1 MLKKKT
7 LSIIILSSML
17 LNTASSAVLAKPV
30 EGPNDKVTTIENPTE
45 DKFTFINKE
54 FKEVV
59 ANEIEAQAFLMNNKE
74 LLGKTT
80 GTFEV
85 VDTEKDEIG
94 YTHFRSVM
102 TGDGIPVYGSDVVV
116 HVDKNNKVYAVNGT
130 INENVMNIE
139 WSDLVK
145 ISQEDALKIAK
156 DLLNIK
162 DLPKDANINSELYI
176 YEHEGEFHVVYLVE
190 LFTLENGPTSWQVFV
205 NAENGQIVNK
215 LSFVQN
221 AAPAQGTGVDLKGKN
236 VSINTYEDNG
246 KYYLKD
252 TTRLSNGSIIT
263 FDLNNISEN
272 SYFNSSRYGNFNG
285 TVVSSANNAFN
296 TERMKAAVSAHNN
309 VAKICDYYKA
319 EFNRDGIDGRGSD
332 VKIGV
337 HLDNKYNNAFWD
349 PSVKAMVFGDGDGR
363 IFSSLAEA
371 LDVTAHETT
380 HGVIDSSSKLL
391 YQNQSGALNEALAD
405 IMAVACE
412 NEPSD
417 WKIGE
422 DVYITDNPW
431 NKNPLRDSLRNMQDP
446 KSCGQAEHL
455 SEYPGDKRAISKYP
469 EDNGGVHIYSGI
481 ILKAAYNIGSQIG
494 MREMGRL
501 FYRANH
507 YFTRITNFK
516 QARIGTLQAALDL
529 YGKDS
534 REYKIVWQAFDAVG
548 IK

>member
-17 LNTASSAVLAKPV
+17 LNTASSAVLAKPI
-30 EGPNDKVTTIENPTE
+30 ENQNDKVTTIENAIE
-45 DKFTFINKE
+45 DKFIFINKE

-59 ANEIEAQAFLMNNKE
+59 ANEIEAQTFLMNNKG

-85 VDTEKDEIG
+85 VNTEKDEIG

-102 TGDGIPVYGSDVVV
+102 TGDGIPVYGSDIVV

-162 DLPKDANINSELYI
+162 DLPKDANINPELYI
-176 YEHEGEFHVVYLVE
+176 YEHEGEFHVVYLVQ
-190 LFTLENGPTSWQVFV
+190 LLTLENEPTSWQVFV

-236 VSINTYEDNG
+236 ISINTYEENG
-246 KYYLKD
+246 QYYLKD

-263 FDLNNISEN
+263 FDLNNINEKSYDDFSEKGI
-272 SYFNSSRYGNFNG
+272 FKG
-285 TVVSSANNAFN
+285 TVFSSSNNIFN

-337 HLDNKYNNAFWD
+337 HLDNKYDNAFWD
-349 PSVKAMVFGDGDGR
+349 PNLKAMVFGDGGEE
-363 IFSSLAEA
+363 FTSLAEA
-371 LDVTAHETT
+371 LDVTAHEVT
-380 HGVIDSSSKLL
+380 HGVINSTSNLL
-391 YQNQSGALNEALAD
+391 YITQSGALNEALAD

>member
-17 LNTASSAVLAKPV
+17 LNTASSAVLAKPI
-30 EGPNDKVTTIENPTE
+30 ENQNDKVTTIENPTE

-59 ANEIEAQAFLMNNKE
+59 TNEIEAQDFLMNNKE

-85 VDTEKDEIG
+85 VDTEKDELG
-94 YTHFRSVM
+94 YTHFRTVM

-145 ISQEDALKIAK
+145 ISREDALKIAK

-162 DLPKDANINSELYI
+162 DLPKDANINPELYI
-176 YEHEGEFHVVYLVE
+176 YEHEGKFNVVYLVQ
-190 LFTLENGPTSWQVFV
+190 LLTLENEPTSWQVFV
-205 NAENGQIVNK
+205 DAENGQIVNK

-236 VSINTYEDNG
+236 ISINTYEENG

-309 VAKICDYYKA
+309 VAKVVDYYKT

-405 IMAVACE
+405 IMGVACE
-412 NEPSD
+412 NEPGD
-417 WKIGE
+417 WQIGE
-422 DVYITDNPW
+422 DVYTPNTPGDA
-431 NKNPLRDSLRNMQDP
+431 LRDMQDP
-446 KSCGQAEHL
+446 TRCGQPDHVSA
-455 SEYPGDKRAISKYP
+455 YPGDVRYP
-469 EDNGGVHIYSGI
+469 SQYNDYGGVHKYSGI

-507 YFTRITNFK
+507 YFTSTTNFA
-516 QARIGTLQAALDL
+516 QARISTLQAASDL

-534 REYKIVWQAFDAVG
+534 REYKIVGQAFDAVG